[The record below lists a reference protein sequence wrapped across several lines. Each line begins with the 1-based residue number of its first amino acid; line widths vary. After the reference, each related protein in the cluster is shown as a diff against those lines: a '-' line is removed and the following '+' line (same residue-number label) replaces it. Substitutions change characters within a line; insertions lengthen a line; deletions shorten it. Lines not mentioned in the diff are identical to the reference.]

1 MKVFHIL
8 FILKLYVQT
17 NMFRQEIFFKKGIM
31 CGNDVTAFEV
41 DVIVS
46 NTKKI
51 EYLKSGTCLFY
62 ERKKILNHVFIYFLN
77 YSWIKTTF
85 SEVTNF
91 LIRGNLYSDAF
102 MWNGK
107 GIQLPKIFL
116 FKATIETLKKD
127 VNYVQSQQLKHH
139 NDVIDVLVLSLLTL
153 NIFHTYF

>member
-1 MKVFHIL
+1 
-8 FILKLYVQT
+8 
-17 NMFRQEIFFKKGIM
+17 M

-41 DVIVS
+41 NVIVS

-62 ERKKILNHVFIYFLN
+62 ERKKILNHVFIYYLN

-107 GIQLPKIFL
+107 GI
-116 FKATIETLKKD
+116 
-127 VNYVQSQQLKHH
+127 
-139 NDVIDVLVLSLLTL
+139 
-153 NIFHTYF
+153 